1 MNVGYE
7 DVMADNTEIE
17 NKVDTKDL
25 EIDEQKLSRAQSL
38 EAISRL
44 AGGVVHD
51 LNNKLMVINASID
64 MAAKQIVAQPKVTR
78 KLLSALVATEQASQI
93 ISQLMS
99 LFSPKDTSPRYV
111 KVSDQLSD
119 VVEFLRRSLISRNI
133 QIDMRIAD
141 ATLAVA
147 VEVGEFQAAIVN
159 LIVRLGDL
167 MPDGG
172 HISVVAEPVSVTKG
186 NLVNPDMEGSFV
198 KISVSGVIFSELP
211 NGKKLDLE
219 QWSRTDLLQVR
230 TFAENSSGV
239 LQFEE
244 VTDND
249 FITTLYLP
257 EVDVAVLSDKG
268 LPVDEFRNL
277 SDTMPLNNKATA
289 GSEILVVDDE
299 VEVAIA
305 LQSVLEKIGYK
316 SRIAIGAKEAA
327 TAIADKRPS
336 MVLSDIAMR
345 GQSGIDLARDI
356 RSYYPNLPIVLITGD
371 RRLVQDDVEF
381 PLLSKPI
388 STQKLAIEIHRN
400 LLSGVQNIV
409 PLVTDKK

>member
-1 MNVGYE
+1 
-7 DVMADNTEIE
+7 MADNTEIE